1 MEKIKNSLKKI
12 TPLLNK
18 GERIQKSLFGT
29 FQELENE
36 YFIPRKG
43 ILCAT
48 NERICFYSDETAQQ
62 SFSELDYYQID
73 SVDVLPLELA
83 FLHNGIQHKISSIE
97 EGNLADFNH
106 FILERMVIKS

>member
-1 MEKIKNSLKKI
+1 MENIKNNLRKI

-36 YFIPRKG
+36 NSIPIKG

-48 NERICFYSDETAQQ
+48 NERICFYSEEIDH
-62 SFSELDYYQID
+62 SFSALDYYKID
-73 SVDVLPLELA
+73 SVDILPSQLSL
-83 FLHNGIQHKISSIE
+83 LHEGIQHSITFIE
-97 EGNLADFNH
+97 EGDLHDFNH
-106 FILERMVIKS
+106 YVLDRMEIKA